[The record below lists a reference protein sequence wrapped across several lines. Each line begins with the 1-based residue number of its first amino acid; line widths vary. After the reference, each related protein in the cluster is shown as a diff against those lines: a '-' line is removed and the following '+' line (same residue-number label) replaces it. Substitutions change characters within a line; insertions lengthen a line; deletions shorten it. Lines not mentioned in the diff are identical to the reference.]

1 MSFEKYR
8 TESGRLPGSYYAVD
22 RLSEGS
28 MDLASL
34 AEIADTLEVIS
45 RKVSVASLAIAE
57 GVADAREA
65 CDLAK
70 ASEALDSIRDEI
82 RRKASA
88 TKRWVAR
95 ARTAKQREL
104 YGDLDI
110 RG

>member
-8 TESGRLPGSYYAVD
+8 VESGRLASRYYAGD

-34 AEIADTLEVIS
+34 SEIADTLEVIS
-45 RKVSVASLAIAE
+45 RKVSAASLAIAE

-65 CDLAK
+65 CDLVK
-70 ASEALDSIRDEI
+70 ASEALDSIRDELG
-82 RRKASA
+82 RKASSA
-88 TKRWVAR
+88 RRWVAR

>member
-1 MSFEKYR
+1 MDLEKYR
-8 TESGRLPGSYYAVD
+8 IESGRLASRYYAGD

-28 MDLASL
+28 LDRPSL
-34 AEIADTLEVIS
+34 QEIADTLEIVA
-45 RKVSVASLAIAE
+45 RKVSAASLAIAE

-65 CDLAK
+65 CDLAR
-70 ASEALDSIRDEI
+70 AVEVLDSVRDELG
-82 RRKASA
+82 RKSSTAR
-88 TKRWVAR
+88 RWVAK